1 MFNENLKMLR
11 KRKGFTQEELAIK
24 VNVVRQT
31 VSKWEKGLS
40 VPDAEV
46 LQKIAEVLDVGVNE
60 LLGAN
65 MAQDVNKNEIAE
77 QLARL
82 NEQFAIKNKRW
93 KVFWK
98 VVGIILLVCV
108 VINIV
113 SGALFRTVTKSGGE
127 QISVEEVIIDEEY
140 TVE

>member
-1 MFNENLKMLR
+1 MG
-11 KRKGFTQEELAIK
+11 KRAFSSGCRGITE
-24 VNVVRQT
+24 
-31 VSKWEKGLS
+31 
-40 VPDAEV
+40 
-46 LQKIAEVLDVGVNE
+46 
-60 LLGAN
+60 
-65 MAQDVNKNEIAE
+65 NEIAE

-98 VVGIILLVCV
+98 VVGIILLVCAA
-108 VINIV
+108 INIV